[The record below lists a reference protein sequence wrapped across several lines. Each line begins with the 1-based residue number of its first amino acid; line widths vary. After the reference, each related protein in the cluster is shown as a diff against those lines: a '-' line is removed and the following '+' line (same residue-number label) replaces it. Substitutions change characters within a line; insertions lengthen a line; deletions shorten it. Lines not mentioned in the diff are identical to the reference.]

1 MFKKLIFLSI
11 SAFMFSQQTE
21 EWDLQKTIDYA
32 ISKHPTVQQSILKVD
47 QRKQEITASKGMLL
61 PSVSASTSQNYSFGS
76 TINPGTNQREALNVG
91 TTQFSAIANW
101 ELFNWRN
108 FMNISLSKMNKES
121 SDYRLKA
128 VQNDIALNVIQLFFQ
143 YQNDKALLGVLK
155 TQLDGVEE
163 QIKRT
168 EKEVEIGNR
177 PKSDIYDIKANMGTL
192 QEQWISAKNQK
203 EISKNNLLNA
213 LAINSDNIDFV
224 QNTTDT
230 SSELAFSDENFVKE
244 MLEKNPAYLA
254 AAKDIQASAEKIRVE
269 RSGYLPTLN
278 GQYSWSTFYS
288 KVLGG
293 NQPTTAFSDQFNQ
306 NKNQQVYF
314 NLSIP
319 VFNKLQV
326 KSNVEIAKL
335 NKINADLEK
344 EKTVNNLVTALK
356 AIKIQYQNSE
366 EKYRLLQ
373 QNFENQKLSFEKSE
387 EKYKEGLMDAYTFF
401 VVRNN
406 WLQANFNLIK
416 SRYDV
421 MLQEELWKIYN
432 K

>member
-32 ISKHPTVQQSILKVD
+32 MSKHPTVQQSILKVD
-47 QRKQEITASKGMLL
+47 QRKQEITASRGMLL

-230 SSELAFSDENFVKE
+230 SSALAFSDENFVKE

-344 EKTVNNLVTALK
+344 EKTVNNLITALK

-421 MLQEELWKIYN
+421 MLQA
-432 K
+432 

>member
-11 SAFMFSQQTE
+11 SAFMFSQQTK

-108 FMNISLSKMNKES
+108 FLNISLSKMNKES

-192 QEQWISAKNQK
+192 QEQWVSAKNQK

-213 LAINSDNIDFV
+213 LAINSDHIDFV

-230 SSELAFSDENFVKE
+230 SSALAFSDENFVKE
-244 MLEKNPAYLA
+244 MLDKNPAYLA
-254 AAKDIQASAEKIRVE
+254 AAKEIQASEERIKVE

-319 VFNKLQV
+319 VFNKLQI

>member
-1 MFKKLIFLSI
+1 MG
-11 SAFMFSQQTE
+11 SA
-21 EWDLQKTIDYA
+21 KTIDYA

-108 FMNISLSKMNKES
+108 FLNISLSKMNKES

-192 QEQWISAKNQK
+192 QEQWVSAKNQK

-213 LAINSDNIDFV
+213 LAINSDHIDFV

-230 SSELAFSDENFVKE
+230 SSALAFSDENFVKE
-244 MLEKNPAYLA
+244 MLDKNPAYLA
-254 AAKDIQASAEKIRVE
+254 AAKEIQASEERIKVE

-319 VFNKLQV
+319 VFNKLQI

-344 EKTVNNLVTALK
+344 EKQL
-356 AIKIQYQNSE
+356 IIS
-366 EKYRLLQ
+366 LQ
-373 QNFENQKLSFEKSE
+373 
-387 EKYKEGLMDAYTFF
+387 
-401 VVRNN
+401 R
-406 WLQANFNLIK
+406 
-416 SRYDV
+416 
-421 MLQEELWKIYN
+421 
-432 K
+432 

>member
-11 SAFMFSQQTE
+11 SVFMFSQQTE

-143 YQNDKALLGVLK
+143 YQNDKAWLGVLK

-192 QEQWISAKNQK
+192 QEQWVSAKNQK

-230 SSELAFSDENFVKE
+230 SSALAFSDENFVKE

-373 QNFENQKLSFEKSE
+373 QNFENQKLSFDKSE

-406 WLQANFNLIK
+406 WLQANYNLIK

-432 K
+432 R

>member
-32 ISKHPTVQQSILKVD
+32 MSKHPTVQQSILKVD

-230 SSELAFSDENFVKE
+230 SSALAFSDENFVKE

-293 NQPTTAFSDQFNQ
+293 NQPTTVFSDQFNQ

-326 KSNVEIAKL
+326 KSNVEIEKL

>member
-32 ISKHPTVQQSILKVD
+32 MSKHPTVQQSILKVD
-47 QRKQEITASKGMLL
+47 QRKQEITASRGMLL

-230 SSELAFSDENFVKE
+230 SSALAFSDENFVKE

-269 RSGYLPTLN
+269 RSVYLPTLN

>member
-21 EWDLQKTIDYA
+21 EWDLQKTVDYA

-143 YQNDKALLGVLK
+143 YQNDKAWLGVLK

-192 QEQWISAKNQK
+192 QEQWVSAKNQK

-213 LAINSDNIDFV
+213 LAITSDNIDFA
-224 QNTTDT
+224 QNTSDT
-230 SSELAFSDENFVKE
+230 SSVLAFSDENFVKE

-254 AAKDIQASAEKIRVE
+254 AAKEIQVSAEKIRVE

-344 EKTVNNLVTALK
+344 EKTVSNLVAALK
-356 AIKIQYQNSE
+356 SIKIQYQNSE

-373 QNFENQKLSFEKSE
+373 QNFENQKLSFDKSE

-406 WLQANFNLIK
+406 WLQANYNLIK

-432 K
+432 R

>member
-32 ISKHPTVQQSILKVD
+32 MSKHPTVQQSILKVD

-230 SSELAFSDENFVKE
+230 SSALAFSDENFVKE

-335 NKINADLEK
+335 NKINTDLEK

-432 K
+432 R

>member
-192 QEQWISAKNQK
+192 QEQWVSAKNQK

-213 LAINSDNIDFV
+213 LAINSDHIDFV

-230 SSELAFSDENFVKE
+230 SSALAFSDENFVKE
-244 MLEKNPAYLA
+244 MLDKNPAYLA
-254 AAKDIQASAEKIRVE
+254 AAKEIQASEERIKVE

-432 K
+432 R

>member
-21 EWDLQKTIDYA
+21 EWDLQKTVDYA

-61 PSVSASTSQNYSFGS
+61 PSVVANTSQNYSFGS

-91 TTQFSAIANW
+91 TTQFSATANW

-143 YQNDKALLGVLK
+143 YQNDKAWFGVLK

-192 QEQWISAKNQK
+192 QEQWVSAKNQK

-213 LAINSDNIDFV
+213 LAITSDNIDFA
-224 QNTTDT
+224 QNTSDT
-230 SSELAFSDENFVKE
+230 SSVLAFSDENFVKE

-254 AAKDIQASAEKIRVE
+254 AAKEIQVSAEKIRVE

-344 EKTVNNLVTALK
+344 EKTVSNLVAALK
-356 AIKIQYQNSE
+356 SIKIQYQNSE

-373 QNFENQKLSFEKSE
+373 QNFENQKLSFDKSE

-401 VVRNN
+401 IVRNN
-406 WLQANFNLIK
+406 WLQANYNLIK

-421 MLQEELWKIYN
+421 MLQEELWKIYS

>member
-32 ISKHPTVQQSILKVD
+32 MSKHPTVQQSILKVD

-230 SSELAFSDENFVKE
+230 SSALAFSDENFVKE

-344 EKTVNNLVTALK
+344 EKTVNNLITALK

-432 K
+432 R

>member
-21 EWDLQKTIDYA
+21 EWDLQKTVDYA

-91 TTQFSAIANW
+91 TTQLSAIANW

-143 YQNDKALLGVLK
+143 YQNDKAWFGVLK

-192 QEQWISAKNQK
+192 QEQWVSAKNQK

-213 LAINSDNIDFV
+213 LAITSDNIDFA
-224 QNTTDT
+224 QNTSDT
-230 SSELAFSDENFVKE
+230 SSVLAFSDDNFVKE

-254 AAKDIQASAEKIRVE
+254 AAKEIQVSAEKIRVE

-344 EKTVNNLVTALK
+344 EKTVSNLVAALK
-356 AIKIQYQNSE
+356 SIKIQYQNSE

-373 QNFENQKLSFEKSE
+373 QNFENQKLSFDKSE

-406 WLQANFNLIK
+406 WLQANYNLIK

-432 K
+432 R

>member
-11 SAFMFSQQTE
+11 SAFMFSQQTK

-108 FMNISLSKMNKES
+108 FLNISLSKMNKES

-192 QEQWISAKNQK
+192 QEQWVSAKNQK

-213 LAINSDNIDFV
+213 LAINSDHIDFV

-230 SSELAFSDENFVKE
+230 SSALAFSDENFVKE
-244 MLEKNPAYLA
+244 MLDKNPAYLA
-254 AAKDIQASAEKIRVE
+254 AAKEIQASEERIKVE

-319 VFNKLQV
+319 VFNKLQI

-432 K
+432 R

>member
-21 EWDLQKTIDYA
+21 EWDLQKTVDYA

-143 YQNDKALLGVLK
+143 YQNDKAWFGVLK

-168 EKEVEIGNR
+168 EKAVEIGNR

-192 QEQWISAKNQK
+192 QEQWVSAKNQK

-213 LAINSDNIDFV
+213 LAITSDNIDFA
-224 QNTTDT
+224 QNTSDT
-230 SSELAFSDENFVKE
+230 SSVLAFSDENFVKE

-254 AAKDIQASAEKIRVE
+254 AAKEIQVSAEKIRVE

-344 EKTVNNLVTALK
+344 EKTVSNLVAALK
-356 AIKIQYQNSE
+356 SIKIQYQNSE

-373 QNFENQKLSFEKSE
+373 QNFENQKLSFDKSE

-406 WLQANFNLIK
+406 WLQANYNLIK

-432 K
+432 R

>member
-32 ISKHPTVQQSILKVD
+32 MSKHPTVQQSILKVD
-47 QRKQEITASKGMLL
+47 QRKQEITASRGMLL

-192 QEQWISAKNQK
+192 QEQWVSAKNQK

-230 SSELAFSDENFVKE
+230 SSALAFSDENFVKE

>member
-192 QEQWISAKNQK
+192 QEQWVSAKNQK

-230 SSELAFSDENFVKE
+230 SSALAFSDENFVKE

-314 NLSIP
+314 NLNIP

-421 MLQEELWKIYN
+421 MLQEELWKIYS

>member
-230 SSELAFSDENFVKE
+230 SSALAFSDENFVKE

-421 MLQEELWKIYN
+421 MLQEELWKIYS

>member
-21 EWDLQKTIDYA
+21 EWDLKKTVDYA

-101 ELFNWRN
+101 ELFSWRN

-143 YQNDKALLGVLK
+143 YQNDKAWLGVLK

-192 QEQWISAKNQK
+192 QEQWVSAKNQK

-213 LAINSDNIDFV
+213 LAITSDNIDFA
-224 QNTTDT
+224 QNTSDT
-230 SSELAFSDENFVKE
+230 SSVLAFSDENFVKE

-254 AAKDIQASAEKIRVE
+254 AAKEIQVSAEKIRVE

-293 NQPTTAFSDQFNQ
+293 SQPTTAFSDQFNQ

-344 EKTVNNLVTALK
+344 EKTVSNLVAALNS
-356 AIKIQYQNSE
+356 IKIQYQNSE

-373 QNFENQKLSFEKSE
+373 QNFENQKLSFDKSE

-406 WLQANFNLIK
+406 WLQANYNLIK

-432 K
+432 R

>member
-1 MFKKLIFLSI
+1 
-11 SAFMFSQQTE
+11 MFSQQTE
-21 EWDLQKTIDYA
+21 EWDLQKTVDYA

-143 YQNDKALLGVLK
+143 YQNDKAWLGVLK

-192 QEQWISAKNQK
+192 QEQWVSAKNQK

-213 LAINSDNIDFV
+213 LAITSDNIDFA
-224 QNTTDT
+224 QNTSDT
-230 SSELAFSDENFVKE
+230 SSVLAFSDENFVKE

-254 AAKDIQASAEKIRVE
+254 AAKEIQVSAEKIRVE

-314 NLSIP
+314 NLNIP

-344 EKTVNNLVTALK
+344 EKTVSNLVAALK
-356 AIKIQYQNSE
+356 SIKIQYQNSE

-373 QNFENQKLSFEKSE
+373 QNFENQKLSFDKSE

-406 WLQANFNLIK
+406 WLQANYNLIK

-432 K
+432 R

>member
-32 ISKHPTVQQSILKVD
+32 MSKHPTVQQSILKVD
-47 QRKQEITASKGMLL
+47 QRKQEITASRGMLL

-230 SSELAFSDENFVKE
+230 SSALAFSDENFVKE

-432 K
+432 R

>member
-32 ISKHPTVQQSILKVD
+32 MSKHPTVQQSILKVD

-230 SSELAFSDENFVKE
+230 SSALAFSDENFVNE

-254 AAKDIQASAEKIRVE
+254 AAQDIQASAEKIRVE

>member
-32 ISKHPTVQQSILKVD
+32 MSKHPTVQQSILKVD

-192 QEQWISAKNQK
+192 QEQWVSAKNQK

-230 SSELAFSDENFVKE
+230 SSALAFSNENFVKE

>member
-192 QEQWISAKNQK
+192 QEQWVSAKNQK

-230 SSELAFSDENFVKE
+230 SSALAFSDENFVKE

-314 NLSIP
+314 NLNIP

-373 QNFENQKLSFEKSE
+373 QNFENQKLSFDKSE

-406 WLQANFNLIK
+406 WLQANYNLIK

-432 K
+432 R

>member
-230 SSELAFSDENFVKE
+230 SSALAFSDENFVKE

-293 NQPTTAFSDQFNQ
+293 NPPTTAFSDQFNQ

-421 MLQEELWKIYN
+421 MLQEELWKIYS

>member
-21 EWDLQKTIDYA
+21 EWDLQKTVDYA

-47 QRKQEITASKGMLL
+47 QSKQEITASKGMLL

-143 YQNDKALLGVLK
+143 YQNDKAWLGVLK

-192 QEQWISAKNQK
+192 QEQWVSAKNQK

-213 LAINSDNIDFV
+213 LAITSDNIDFA
-224 QNTTDT
+224 QNTSDT
-230 SSELAFSDENFVKE
+230 SSVLAFSDENFVKE

-254 AAKDIQASAEKIRVE
+254 AAKEIQVSAEKIRVE

-288 KVLGG
+288 KVQGG

-344 EKTVNNLVTALK
+344 EKTVSNLVAALK
-356 AIKIQYQNSE
+356 SIKIQYQNSE

-373 QNFENQKLSFEKSE
+373 QNFENQKLSFDKSE

-406 WLQANFNLIK
+406 WLQANYNLIK

-432 K
+432 R

>member
-128 VQNDIALNVIQLFFQ
+128 IQNDIALNVIQLFFQ

-230 SSELAFSDENFVKE
+230 SSALAFSDENFVKE

-293 NQPTTAFSDQFNQ
+293 NQPTTVFSDQFNQ

-432 K
+432 R

>member
-192 QEQWISAKNQK
+192 QEQWVSAKNQK

-230 SSELAFSDENFVKE
+230 SSALAFSDENFVKE

>member
-21 EWDLQKTIDYA
+21 EWDLQKTVDYA

-143 YQNDKALLGVLK
+143 YQNDKAWFGVLK

-192 QEQWISAKNQK
+192 QEQWVSAKNQK

-213 LAINSDNIDFV
+213 LAITSDNIDFA
-224 QNTTDT
+224 QNTSDT
-230 SSELAFSDENFVKE
+230 SSVLAFLDENFVKE

-254 AAKDIQASAEKIRVE
+254 AAKEIQVSAEKIRVE

-344 EKTVNNLVTALK
+344 EKTVSNLVAALK
-356 AIKIQYQNSE
+356 SIKIQYQNSE

-373 QNFENQKLSFEKSE
+373 QNFENQKLSFDKSE

-406 WLQANFNLIK
+406 WLQANYNLIK

-432 K
+432 R

>member
-21 EWDLQKTIDYA
+21 EWDLQKTVDYA

-143 YQNDKALLGVLK
+143 YQNDKAWFGVLK

-192 QEQWISAKNQK
+192 QEQWVSAKNQK

-213 LAINSDNIDFV
+213 LAITSDNIDFA
-224 QNTTDT
+224 QNTSDT
-230 SSELAFSDENFVKE
+230 SSVLAFSDENFVKE

-254 AAKDIQASAEKIRVE
+254 AAKEIQVSAEKIRVE

-344 EKTVNNLVTALK
+344 EKTVSNLVAALK
-356 AIKIQYQNSE
+356 SIKIQYQNSE

-373 QNFENQKLSFEKSE
+373 QNFENQKLSFDKSE

-406 WLQANFNLIK
+406 WLQANYNLIK

-432 K
+432 R

>member
-21 EWDLQKTIDYA
+21 EWDLQKTVDYA

-143 YQNDKALLGVLK
+143 YQNDKAWLGVLK

-192 QEQWISAKNQK
+192 QEQWVSAKNQK

-213 LAINSDNIDFV
+213 LAITSDNIDFA
-224 QNTTDT
+224 QNTSDT
-230 SSELAFSDENFVKE
+230 SSVLAFSDENFVKE

-254 AAKDIQASAEKIRVE
+254 AAKEIQVSAEKIRVE

-344 EKTVNNLVTALK
+344 EKTVSNLVAALK
-356 AIKIQYQNSE
+356 SIKIQYQNSE
-366 EKYRLLQ
+366 EKYRLLR
-373 QNFENQKLSFEKSE
+373 QNFENQKLSFDKSE

-406 WLQANFNLIK
+406 WLQANYNLIK

-432 K
+432 R

>member
-21 EWDLQKTIDYA
+21 EWDLQKTVDYA

-61 PSVSASTSQNYSFGS
+61 PSVSVSTSQNYSFGS

-143 YQNDKALLGVLK
+143 YQNDKAWLGVLK

-192 QEQWISAKNQK
+192 QEQWVSAKNQK

-213 LAINSDNIDFV
+213 LAITSDNIDFA
-224 QNTTDT
+224 QNTSDT
-230 SSELAFSDENFVKE
+230 SSVLAFSDENFVKE

-254 AAKDIQASAEKIRVE
+254 AAKEIQVSAEKIRVE

-344 EKTVNNLVTALK
+344 EKTVSNLVAALK
-356 AIKIQYQNSE
+356 SIKIQYQNSE

-373 QNFENQKLSFEKSE
+373 QNFENQKLSFDKSE

-406 WLQANFNLIK
+406 WLQANYNLIK

-432 K
+432 R

>member
-32 ISKHPTVQQSILKVD
+32 MSKHPTVQQSILKVD

-230 SSELAFSDENFVKE
+230 SSALAFSDENFVKE

-254 AAKDIQASAEKIRVE
+254 AAKDIQASAEKIGVE

>member
-47 QRKQEITASKGMLL
+47 QRKQEITASRGMLL

-230 SSELAFSDENFVKE
+230 SSALAFSDENFVKE

-432 K
+432 R

>member
-108 FMNISLSKMNKES
+108 FLNISLSKMNKES

-192 QEQWISAKNQK
+192 QEQWVSAKNQK

-213 LAINSDNIDFV
+213 LAINSDHIDFV

-230 SSELAFSDENFVKE
+230 SSALAFSDENFVKE
-244 MLEKNPAYLA
+244 MLDKNPAYLA
-254 AAKDIQASAEKIRVE
+254 AAKEIQASEERIKVE

-319 VFNKLQV
+319 VFNKLQI

-432 K
+432 R

>member
-11 SAFMFSQQTE
+11 STFMFSQQTE
-21 EWDLQKTIDYA
+21 EWDLQKTVDYA

-61 PSVSASTSQNYSFGS
+61 PSVVANTSQNYSFGS

-91 TTQFSAIANW
+91 TTQFSATANW

-143 YQNDKALLGVLK
+143 YQNDKAWFGVLK

-192 QEQWISAKNQK
+192 QEQWVSAKNQK

-213 LAINSDNIDFV
+213 LAITSDNIDFV
-224 QNTTDT
+224 QNTSDT
-230 SSELAFSDENFVKE
+230 SSVLAFSDENFVKE

-254 AAKDIQASAEKIRVE
+254 AAKEIQVSAEKIRVE

-278 GQYSWSTFYS
+278 GQYSWSTFYN

-293 NQPTTAFSDQFNQ
+293 NQTATPFSDQFNQ

-344 EKTVNNLVTALK
+344 EKTVSNLVAALK
-356 AIKIQYQNSE
+356 SIKIQYQNSE

-373 QNFENQKLSFEKSE
+373 QNFENQKLSFDKSE

-406 WLQANFNLIK
+406 WLQANYNLIK

-432 K
+432 R

>member
-32 ISKHPTVQQSILKVD
+32 MSKHPTVQQSILKVD

-230 SSELAFSDENFVKE
+230 SSALAFSDENFVKE

-293 NQPTTAFSDQFNQ
+293 NKPTTAFSDQFNQ

-432 K
+432 R